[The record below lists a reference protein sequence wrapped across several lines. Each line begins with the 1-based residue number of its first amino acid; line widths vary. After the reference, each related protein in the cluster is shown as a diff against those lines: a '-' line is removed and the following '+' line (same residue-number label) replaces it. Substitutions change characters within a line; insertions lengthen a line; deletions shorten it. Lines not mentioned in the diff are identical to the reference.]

1 MTQNTTE
8 ESLSQSILVI
18 CITVQTNNGAQSD
31 QTAFDELPRGG
42 LRRTTKHKGI
52 YKICIISHE
61 RLILGPIRVEILTN
75 L

>member
-1 MTQNTTE
+1 MTQNTTV

-42 LRRTTKHKGI
+42 LRRTTVQ
-52 YKICIISHE
+52 ST
-61 RLILGPIRVEILTN
+61 RVYIKYASSSMN
-75 L
+75 V